1 MRSPARS
8 QPLPRVFYGWVIV
21 AVAAVVSFG
30 AVTFFNPVL
39 GVFFAPLSAE
49 FGWSRAEISLAVTIG
64 SAAAALASPL
74 IGWVLDRWGGRW
86 VMAASTATMAVSLVA
101 LSRMTALWHYY
112 VFYSLGRALGQG
124 VINTGSFVA
133 VANWFVR
140 RRPFATAI
148 VSVGQ
153 RAGLA
158 ALPLLAAFVIA
169 AGGWRDGFMALALV
183 VAAIGVLP
191 PLLLMRRRPEDVGLR
206 PDGDATPDDSDALPA
221 AVDVDWSLRD
231 SLRTRSYWLLG
242 FAVAFMMAAAGSINL
257 HQIPHLEQQG
267 LSTMEAAAIV
277 GVFSLVAAGG
287 GLLGGAAATY
297 WGTRRTLAVSLA
309 GQAAGVLLLIVT
321 SGVISALFYALWYG
335 ACFGSSVTLSQVIY
349 ADYFGRRSLGVIR
362 GSFQPVQLAFN
373 AAGPWIGGF
382 WFDQTGSYGPVFALF
397 LALFVAASLFIALSP
412 FPHAVEPSR
421 AV

>member
-1 MRSPARS
+1 M
-8 QPLPRVFYGWVIV
+8 IV
-21 AVAAVVSFG
+21 AVAGVVSFG

-39 GVFFAPLSAE
+39 GVFFGPLSDQ

-64 SAAAALASPL
+64 SAAAALGSPL
-74 IGWVLDRWGGRW
+74 VGWVLDRWGGRW
-86 VMAASTATMAVSLVA
+86 VMAASTATMAVCLVV
-101 LSRMTALWHYY
+101 LGGMTALWQFY

-124 VINTGSFVA
+124 VINTGAFVS

-140 RRPFATAI
+140 RRPFATA
-148 VSVGQ
+148 VASVGQ

-158 ALPLLAAFVIA
+158 ALPLLAALVIA
-169 AGGWRDGFMALALV
+169 ASGWRDGFLALAVV
-183 VAAIGVLP
+183 VAVTGVLP
-191 PLLLMRRRPEDVGLR
+191 PLLLMRRRPEDVGLL
-206 PDGDATPDDSDALPA
+206 PDGDATPDGAETLPA

-231 SLRTRSYWLLG
+231 SVRTRSYWLLG
-242 FAVAFMMAAAGSINL
+242 FAVALMMFSAGSINL

-267 LSTMEAAAIV
+267 LSTTQAAMIV

-287 GLLGGAAATY
+287 GLLGGAAATI

-309 GQAAGVLLLIVT
+309 AQSVGVLLLIVT
-321 SGVISALFYALWYG
+321 SGLLSALVYALWYG
-335 ACFGSSVTLSQVIY
+335 LCFGSSVTLSQVIY

-382 WFDQTGSYGPVFALF
+382 WFDQTGSYGAVFALF
-397 LALFVAASLFIALSP
+397 LALFLVASLFIALSSYP
-412 FPHAVEPSR
+412 RAVEPARS
-421 AV
+421 V